1 MIFRESE
8 LQGLIGCTDV
18 VTYLKGKG
26 YNYMSVGSK
35 DKVHYLIE
43 NKLNLKPRVVI
54 EDVLRKEYGVDD
66 KLLDRLINVVVGVY
80 KSDKLVNIK
89 DLVSSDR
96 VITDTLIKNEMIMY
110 DYHNANIQIK
120 YSLLAKIVE
129 V

>member
-8 LQGLIGCTDV
+8 LQYLIECMDV
-18 VTYLKGKG
+18 EVYLKEKG

-35 DKVHYLIE
+35 DKVHYLIG
-43 NKLNLKPRVVI
+43 NKLKLKSRVVI
-54 EDVLRKEYGVDD
+54 EDVLRKEYSVDG
-66 KLLDRLINVVVGVY
+66 KLLDRLINTIVGVY
-80 KSDKLVNIK
+80 KSEELVNIN

-96 VITDTLIKNEMIMY
+96 VIADTLIKNEMIMY

-120 YSLLAKIVE
+120 YSLLAKILE